1 MRTVIAAACLILG
14 STLLIPTSLW
24 LWRFLVS
31 RLTTHTMQYLPDA
44 QTEFILSLN
53 DRAIDSVMAVTT
65 AAVVGTLLLL
75 VGLGM
80 LR

>member
-1 MRTVIAAACLILG
+1 MGA
-14 STLLIPTSLW
+14 W

-53 DRAIDSVMAVTT
+53 DRAINSVMAV
-65 AAVVGTLLLL
+65 AIASVVGTGLLL
-75 VGLGM
+75 VGLVM

>member
-1 MRTVIAAACLILG
+1 
-14 STLLIPTSLW
+14 
-24 LWRFLVS
+24 
-31 RLTTHTMQYLPDA
+31 MQYLPDA

-65 AAVVGTLLLL
+65 AAVVGTVLLL